1 MKLDGK
7 SGFAILLIGCG
18 ALILLNKIGFHMGGL
33 MGYLIPIAMI
43 ALGYFGIQSGRK
55 ILGGIV
61 LLLGILILIG
71 KFSWLIGLI
80 IAFAMIAYGASML
93 KGTGR
98 SY

>member
-18 ALILLNKIGFHMGGL
+18 ALILLNKIGLNLGGL
-33 MGYLIPIAMI
+33 MGYLIPIVMV
-43 ALGYFGIQSGRK
+43 ALGYYGIQSGRK
-55 ILGGIV
+55 IMGGIV

-71 KFSWLIGLI
+71 KFSWLIG
-80 IAFAMIAYGASML
+80 IAIAIAMIVYGASML

-98 SY
+98 TY